1 MAAAVVTFAVIV
13 AAAVMTF
20 AVIVMMIAMEV
31 FADFQI
37 AGKESLHHFAHI
49 AFRTADDFNTVL
61 CEGIDGSAADPA
73 ANEQIDLFQRQN
85 IGKCTVT

>member
-13 AAAVMTF
+13 AAAVVTF

-37 AGKESLHHFAHI
+37 APYTKS
-49 AFRTADDFNTVL
+49 N
-61 CEGIDGSAADPA
+61 
-73 ANEQIDLFQRQN
+73 
-85 IGKCTVT
+85 